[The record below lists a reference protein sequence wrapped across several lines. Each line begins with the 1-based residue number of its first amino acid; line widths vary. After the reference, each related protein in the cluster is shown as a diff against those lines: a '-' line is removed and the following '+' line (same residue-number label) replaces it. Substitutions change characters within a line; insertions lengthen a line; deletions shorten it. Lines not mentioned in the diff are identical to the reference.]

1 MEVIT
6 IEDIPYHTFVE
17 YIAIHLD
24 MRDFGAL
31 SMMSKFL
38 RDTFMSN
45 DVWKRLYV
53 QTNRDKFKITDKSVH
68 VGSGIA
74 HHKSRTPAPET
85 PLLHRDI
92 WYAKWA
98 SPYPYYNSLHACGC
112 VPRSAAAYIVH
123 TTCHRIRE
131 KPDLT
136 AYWLPTYDSVAM
148 APAAQEIF
156 HSVIRG
162 YNKDH
167 QHQTHTHVCTNLDH
181 YLLDTQDAPTSVRN
195 FKNFRKQTLSKFL
208 TQTKHDQ
215 SAKAAATRS
224 NRKMK
229 QLEKHRDYIRQ
240 LEREIDSDLAITRQN
255 RKLSESLCVSLGK

>member
-1 MEVIT
+1 MEILT
-6 IEDIPYHTFVE
+6 IEDIPYHTIVE
-17 YIAIHLD
+17 CIAIHLD

-38 RDTFMSN
+38 RDIFMSN

-68 VGSGIA
+68 VGPGIA
-74 HHKSRTPAPET
+74 RHKSRTPTLEA
-85 PLLHRDI
+85 PLLRQDI

-98 SPYPYYNSLHACGC
+98 SAYPYHNSLHVCGC
-112 VPRSAAAYIVH
+112 VPRPAAAYIVH
-123 TTCHRIRE
+123 TTCRRIQE
-131 KPDLT
+131 KPDLA

-167 QHQTHTHVCTNLDH
+167 QHQTHTHLCTNLDH
-181 YLLDTQDAPTSVRN
+181 YLLDTLDAPTSVRN

-215 SAKAAATRS
+215 SAKAAAARAK
-224 NRKMK
+224 RKMK

-240 LEREIDSDLAITRQN
+240 LEREIDSDLAITGKN
-255 RKLSESLCVSLGK
+255 EKLSESLRISLGK